1 MSNQAERRAE
11 VRHRTLKGGLIA
23 FNGGR
28 STIDCRVRNLSPI
41 GAKLEVDTILG
52 IPDTFDLASGGE
64 TLACRVI
71 WRKLRELGVEFV
83 R

>member
-1 MSNQAERRAE
+1 MVDETERRAE
-11 VRHRTLKGGLIA
+11 VRHRTLKGGLIV

-41 GAKLEVDTILG
+41 GAKLEVAAILG
-52 IPDTFDLASGGE
+52 IPDSFELAFGGE

-71 WRKLRELGVEFV
+71 WRTLRELGVEFA